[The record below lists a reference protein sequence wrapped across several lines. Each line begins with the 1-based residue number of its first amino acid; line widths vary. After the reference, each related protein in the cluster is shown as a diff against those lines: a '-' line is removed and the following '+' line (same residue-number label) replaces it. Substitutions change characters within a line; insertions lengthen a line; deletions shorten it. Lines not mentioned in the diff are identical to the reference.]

1 MPHGDGVWVK
11 SELRGLE
18 YGRRLVDLTSLDA
31 CSPGPLVVL
40 LDSPRRR
47 RRRRRFSFSC
57 SMLKFRGRDADD

>member
-18 YGRRLVDLTSLDA
+18 YRRRLVDLTSLDA
-31 CSPGPLVVL
+31 RSPGPLVVL
-40 LDSPRRR
+40 LDSRRP
-47 RRRRRFSFSC
+47 RRRFSFSC